1 MVSAS
6 RGPTM
11 TRCAAGVQPHHV
23 ERRRTGDLQALPLP
37 DGEMNDAVVA
47 AEHVAVE
54 IDDVAGG
61 CRAGLQPLDHVGVA
75 AGRHEA
81 DVLAVVLVGDRKP
94 EAPRM
99 LARLGLGH
107 VAERKAQDVELLM
120 RGAEQEVALVALL
133 FAGAVERAAAGHG
146 PRRNVMAGGEHLRA
160 QFARGAEQVL
170 ELDRHVAVDAGHRRL
185 SRHVALGE
193 AVDHRLLEAAFVVE
207 DVVRNADPV
216 GHRAGV
222 VDVLAGAA
230 RALAMRRRPVVVKL
244 ERDADDVIALGLQKR
259 GRHRRVDAAGH
270 GDDDAGVLRAPFE
283 VETVAHSGSGFRRTP
298 VFPGIGAKGIT
309 IGTDFGQAMWAR
321 SRPQPGSSC
330 RVRRRPC
337 RWPSALDSS

>member
-1 MVSAS
+1 
-6 RGPTM
+6 M
-11 TRCAAGVQPHHV
+11 TRCLAGVQAHHV
-23 ERRRTGDLQALPLP
+23 ERRGTGDLQALPLA
-37 DGEMNDAVVA
+37 DGEMDDAVVA

-61 CRAGLQPLDHVGVA
+61 RRAGLQPLDHVGVA

-146 PRRNVMAGGEHLRA
+146 PRRDVMAGRQHLRA

-185 SRHVALGE
+185 ARDVALGE

-207 DVVRNADPV
+207 HVVRNADPV

-230 RALAMRRRPVVVKL
+230 GALAVRRRPVVVKL

-283 VETVAHSGSGFRRTP
+283 VETVTHSGSGFRRSCFSGDRSQGHYYRDRLWP
-298 VFPGIGAKGIT
+298 SNVGSLKA
-309 IGTDFGQAMWAR
+309 AAR
-321 SRPQPGSSC
+321 QFLPRA
-330 RVRRRPC
+330 RRPC
-337 RWPSALDSS
+337 RWPSALDFTKPSEIKR